1 MLTSH
6 RYFHCSPGTEFEPA
20 LVEVQPRID
29 AVAKLLRDGDHE
41 GAAHLFVDT
50 IAFSPGAWDDQLTP
64 EMRETFVGNAPT
76 YLDELD
82 DPDALQFDLDA
93 LAPFDR
99 PALLTSGTESA
110 PFFGPVVD
118 KVAKALSRAQ
128 RVTIEGADHV
138 PHISVPE
145 RYVELVNTFIG
156 NQSRRVGG

>member
-1 MLTSH
+1 
-6 RYFHCSPGTEFEPA
+6 
-20 LVEVQPRID
+20 
-29 AVAKLLRDGDHE
+29 
-41 GAAHLFVDT
+41 
-50 IAFSPGAWDDQLTP
+50 
-64 EMRETFVGNAPT
+64 MRETFVGNAPT

-82 DPDALQFDLDA
+82 DPDAPQFDLDA